1 MSETKADPLLV
12 NYYRNPDLVRFLLI
26 ENLALKMLLHD
37 SKLIKAEDF
46 AQYQRA
52 AAEVLDAKVAAQM
65 EEWKKANPETVR
77 LLEETVAMQQFM
89 EQDQRPGQ
97 EPRPAEEPAA
107 A

>member
-1 MSETKADPLLV
+1 MSESKVDPLLV

-37 SKLIKAEDF
+37 TKVIDSEDF

-89 EQDQRPGQ
+89 ERDQRPGR
-97 EPRPAEEPAA
+97 EPRQEEGPAGA
-107 A
+107 